1 MIIMN
6 MYQKVRKFKKR
17 DYSIKRISE
26 KLQIDR
32 KTVRKYCE
40 MSEIE
45 YVQYRK
51 NLENKDRV
59 FDIYRDEILSIYRVN
74 DGKIYGSSI
83 FDVLEEKYGKLPGS
97 ERTLRNYLQY
107 LNKSGEIN
115 SKDYVR
121 LYVPVEDLPLG
132 KQLQLD
138 FGEIEIA
145 SGQRIYIFGVV
156 LSASRFKYV
165 AVQKRPFKT
174 IDVINHLLDS
184 FEIMGGLPDQIVIDQ
199 DKVMVVKENSG
210 DIAYTK
216 EFKDFKSEMGFSMYV
231 CRKADPESKGKV
243 ENLVKFVK
251 TSFFSAR
258 SFHSFE
264 EIPVALSAWLN
275 RRANG
280 KISQATGMIPSDVL
294 EKERAFLNPL
304 KPSIY
309 RRESILSREPRDVD
323 GKSMISVGASLYS
336 VPKIFIKK
344 QVWIFRTDTEL
355 FLYDAIDGKEIAK
368 HKISLFKG
376 NKIIQKNHFR
386 NYGEKPETLIEKLKD
401 RCDSESWKSFVDANY
416 RKYNRYY
423 RDQNQELSDFL
434 NQDPDID
441 LLLKAIDLCI
451 ENETL
456 SAKNL
461 RETYAYMHGCE
472 NEKYPDILPQ
482 LLTGI
487 RAVKHEN
494 KNIKVKKRELSYYT
508 SLVSLLGGA
517 L

>member
-1 MIIMN
+1 MIVMN

-17 DYSIKRISE
+17 KYSQKRIAE
-26 KLQIDR
+26 ELKMDR
-32 KTVRKYCE
+32 RTVRKYCE
-40 MSEIE
+40 MSEAE
-45 YVQYRK
+45 YVQNRN
-51 NLENKDRV
+51 NLQNKDRV
-59 FDIYRDEILSIYRVN
+59 FDLYRDEILSIYRVN
-74 DGKIYGSSI
+74 DGKIYVSSI
-83 FDVLEEKYGKLPGS
+83 YDVLEEKYDKLPGK
-97 ERTLRNYLQY
+97 ERTLRNYIQY

-115 SKDYVR
+115 SNDYVR
-121 LYVPVEDLPLG
+121 LYTPVEDLPLG
-132 KQLQLD
+132 KQMQLD

-174 IDVINHLLDS
+174 IDVINHLLNS
-184 FEIMGGLPDQIVIDQ
+184 FEIIGGVPEQLVIDQ

-216 EFKDFKSEMGFSMYV
+216 EFEDFKSEMGFTMYV

-243 ENLVKFVK
+243 ENLIKFVK

-258 SFHSFE
+258 NFQSFE
-264 EIPVALSAWLN
+264 EIPKALTAWLD

-280 KISQATGMIPSDVL
+280 KICQATGMIPADIL
-294 EKERAFLNPL
+294 EKERESLKPL

-309 RRESILSREPRDVD
+309 RRESILMREPRDVD

-336 VPKIFIKK
+336 VPKRFIKK
-344 QVWIFRTDTEL
+344 TVWIFRTETEL

-368 HKISLFKG
+368 HKISPFKG
-376 NKIIQKNHFR
+376 NKVTQKNHFR
-386 NYGEKPETLIEKLKD
+386 DYGEKPEALIKQLKD
-401 RCDSESWKSFVDANY
+401 QNESESWKKYVDANY
-416 RKYNRYY
+416 KRFSRYY
-423 RDQNQELSDFL
+423 RDQHQELYEFLSD
-434 NQDPDID
+434 NPDMD
-441 LLLKAIDLCI
+441 LLSKSVDLCI
-451 ENETL
+451 ENGTL
-456 SAKNL
+456 SARNL
-461 RETYAYMHGCE
+461 KESYAYIHGCE
-472 NEKYPDILPQ
+472 NENYPDLLPQ

-487 RAVKHEN
+487 KAVKHEN

-508 SLVSLLGGA
+508 SLVSILGGA

>member
-1 MIIMN
+1 MIVMN

-17 DYSIKRISE
+17 KYSQKQIARELK
-26 KLQIDR
+26 IDR

-40 MSEIE
+40 MSESE
-45 YVQYRK
+45 YVQYRNK
-51 NLENKDRV
+51 LEKKERV
-59 FDIYRDEILSIYRVN
+59 FDLYRDEILSIYRVN
-74 DGKIYGSSI
+74 NGKIYGSSI
-83 FDVLEEKYGKLPGS
+83 FDVLEEKYDTLPGS
-97 ERTLRNYLQY
+97 ERTLRNYIQY

-115 SKDYVR
+115 SNDYVR
-121 LYVPVEDLPLG
+121 LYIPVEDLPLG
-132 KQLQLD
+132 KQMQLD
-138 FGEIEIA
+138 FGELEIT

-184 FEIMGGLPDQIVIDQ
+184 FEIIGGVPDQLVIDQ

-216 EFKDFKSEMGFSMYV
+216 EFLDFKSEMGFTMYV

-243 ENLVKFVK
+243 ENLIKFVK

-258 SFHSFE
+258 SFNSFE
-264 EIPVALSAWLN
+264 EIPTALTAWLS

-280 KISQATGMIPSDVL
+280 KICQATGMIPADVL
-294 EKERAFLNPL
+294 EKERPFLNPL
-304 KPSIY
+304 KSSIY
-309 RRESILSREPRDVD
+309 RKESILMREPRDVN

-344 QVWIFRTDTEL
+344 KVWIFRTDTEL

-376 NKIIQKNHFR
+376 NKVIQKNHFR
-386 NYGEKPETLIEKLKD
+386 NYGEKPEALIEKLKD
-401 RCDSESWKSFVDANY
+401 RCESELWKSFIDANY
-416 RKYNRYY
+416 RKYSRYY
-423 RDQNQELSDFL
+423 RDQNQELSEFL
-434 NQDPDID
+434 NQDPDLD
-441 LLLKAIDLCI
+441 LLSKSIELCV
-451 ENETL
+451 ENGTL

-461 RETYAYMHGCE
+461 KETYTYMHSCE
-472 NEKYPDILPQ
+472 NDNYPDILPQ

-487 RAVKHEN
+487 KAVKHEN

-508 SLVSLLGGA
+508 SLVSILGGA